1 MQLKK
6 TQDIDTL
13 SACIGNLHAAG
24 IVLNLSLSYN
34 WIMKSSRVV
43 SSAYLKD
50 QDETD
55 PLVVFHIFPL
65 MGVGRGQHAWVGD
78 VDANALPKGAG
89 NRPS

>member
-6 TQDIDTL
+6 KQEIDTL

-24 IVLNLSLSYN
+24 MSLSYY

-78 VDANALPKGAG
+78 VNANALPKGAG